1 MMHRVST
8 IALLFICGV
17 VQYDSLAHSDEVLQN
32 IAPKSSVIYAEIAPA
47 EQWINHPL
55 RTKVV
60 ASDAFQSIWKSP
72 EIVKARGGITLA
84 EFALGDTLENII
96 SNLASGGVSIAVD
109 SETQGVIL
117 VGTAVSEEWL
127 KQYLERAVKL
137 MRGEATKNGDSD
149 AIKVKDYRGAVAYES
164 NNTIFGSFGKHF
176 LVTNKPALAKATV
189 DRLVDNATDG
199 LVTSDTFQ
207 KAIAERKASS
217 SGQPLSSLG
226 WIYVDVSALRDAG
239 VAKELLGGRAEDFGA
254 ELLIGG
260 LLSTLH
266 STSFVTGDLL
276 ANDRQ
281 LQLSLSSPHDPSSI
295 QESRAFHF
303 ESTTDNPKVELI
315 DTTNSL
321 ASLSAYRDISQMWLR
336 AGDLFDQGVNDQL
349 AQADNT
355 LTTLFSG
362 RDFGQDILGAIY
374 PRLQMISEENVFVEG
389 YPKPAIRLPSF
400 ALIATLR
407 DAESMR
413 PQLKRIFQSL
423 IGFLN
428 VVGAMEGQPQ
438 LDQNVE
444 TKGAVELII
453 AKYVPDFDRQK
464 LVDAPIQFNFS
475 PSLAFRGDTVIL
487 SSTTHLAESILSRP
501 KASESG
507 AERNDKANHNSFL
520 TIDGQA
526 LKSVLE
532 SNRSQLEAQNM
543 LEKGH
548 SKKEAEQEIGIL
560 LSLLSIIQ
568 SASLDLDFTQQAD
581 LKVTLEMADE

>member
-1 MMHRVST
+1 MYRVST
-8 IALLFICGV
+8 IALLFVSGV
-17 VQYDSLAHSDEVLQN
+17 VFYDSRAFANEELRN
-32 IAPKSSVIYAEIAPA
+32 IAPKSTVVYVEIAPT

-60 ASDAFQSIWKSP
+60 ASEAFQSIWKSP
-72 EIVKARGGITLA
+72 EIIKARGGITMA

-96 SNLASGGVSIAVD
+96 RNLASGGVSIAVD
-109 SETQGVIL
+109 IETQGTIV

-127 KQYLERAVKL
+127 KQYLERVVEV
-137 MRGEATKNGDSD
+137 MRGEATENGDSD
-149 AIKVKDYRGAVAYES
+149 AVNKKDYRGAVAYENS
-164 NNTIFGSFGKHF
+164 KSVFGSFRKHF
-176 LVTNKPALAKATV
+176 FVTNKPVLAKTTV
-189 DRLVDNATDG
+189 DRLIDNAKDG
-199 LVTSDTFQ
+199 LATSETFQ
-207 KAIAERKASS
+207 KAIAGRKASS
-217 SGQPLSSLG
+217 SEQPLSSLG
-226 WIYVDVSALRDAG
+226 WIYVDVSTLRDAR
-239 VAKELLGGRAEDFGA
+239 VAEELLGGRAKDFGA

-266 STSFVTGDLL
+266 STSFVTGDLM
-276 ANDRQ
+276 ASDRQ
-281 LQLSLSSPHDPSSI
+281 LQLSLSSPHDPSST

-303 ESTTDNPKVELI
+303 ESTADNPKVELI
-315 DTTNSL
+315 DSTNSL

-374 PRLQMISEENVFVEG
+374 PRLQMISEENVFEEG
-389 YPKPAIRLPSF
+389 YPKPSIRLPSF

-407 DAESMR
+407 DAEIMR

-428 VVGAMEGQPQ
+428 VVGAMDGQPQ
-438 LDQNVE
+438 LDQNTESKSEVE
-444 TKGAVELII
+444 II
-453 AKYVPDFDRQK
+453 SAKYVPEVDRQK

-475 PSLAFRGDTVIL
+475 PCLAFRGDTVIL

-501 KASESG
+501 KAPDSG
-507 AERNDKANHNSFL
+507 VARNTKAYHNTFL
-520 TIDGQA
+520 TIDGKA
-526 LKSVLE
+526 LKSILE
-532 SNRSQLEAQNM
+532 SNRSQLVAQNM

-560 LSLLSIIQ
+560 LSLISVIQ
-568 SASLDLDFTQQAD
+568 SASLDLDFSEQAD
-581 LKVTLEMADE
+581 LKVTLEVVDE